1 MVGDQLKT
9 FLEANPKMPKDL
21 MLVDDYSFNA
31 FKEMGFGKIGENPE
45 LAIKVCVC
53 MCIFIYV
60 YLFMYLCVCI

>member
-1 MVGDQLKT
+1 MIGDQLKT

-53 MCIFIYV
+53 V
-60 YLFMYLCVCI
+60 YS